1 MKKIEIFERAIKE
14 GGSLKDYGINA
25 TVFAA
30 YRNLEYTENEDI
42 DFADTIWD
50 HDIAEIT
57 ETLRENGIKEFTISS
72 TFSGLIETLAAFEK
86 EGIKMAGLTEVNA
99 GYTDFMTGEKARIPA
114 IRMTL

>member
-14 GGSLKDYGINA
+14 EGRLKDYGINA

-30 YRNLEYTENEDI
+30 YRNLEYTGNEDL

-50 HDIAEIT
+50 HDIAEIA
-57 ETLRENGIKEFTISS
+57 ETLRENGIKEFTIGS

-86 EGIKMAGLTEVNA
+86 EGIKMAGLIEVNA
-99 GYTDFMTGEKARIPA
+99 GYTDFMTGEKARISA

>member
-30 YRNLEYTENEDI
+30 YRNLEYTGNEDL

-50 HDIAEIT
+50 HDIA
-57 ETLRENGIKEFTISS
+57 
-72 TFSGLIETLAAFEK
+72 
-86 EGIKMAGLTEVNA
+86 
-99 GYTDFMTGEKARIPA
+99 
-114 IRMTL
+114 

>member
-14 GGSLKDYGINA
+14 GGRLKDYGINA

-30 YRNLEYTENEDI
+30 YRNLEYTGNEDL

-50 HDIAEIT
+50 HDIAEIA

-86 EGIKMAGLTEVNA
+86 EGIKMAGQTRLT
-99 GYTDFMTGEKARIPA
+99 FQ
-114 IRMTL
+114 

>member
-30 YRNLEYTENEDI
+30 YRNLEYTGNEDL

-57 ETLRENGIKEFTISS
+57 ETLRGKRNQGIYDKQHLFRTHRNTCS
-72 TFSGLIETLAAFEK
+72 F
-86 EGIKMAGLTEVNA
+86 
-99 GYTDFMTGEKARIPA
+99 
-114 IRMTL
+114 